1 VSEWNSNLLLRWGE
15 RFGGGVKGGGGFGL
29 VADGVVAAVVA
40 MIFEKYDSLHLFQ
53 LVFWVD
59 KSVKCGVLV
68 FVFTMMA

>member
-1 VSEWNSNLLLRWGE
+1 
-15 RFGGGVKGGGGFGL
+15 L

-59 KSVKCGVLV
+59 KSVKCVCI
-68 FVFTMMA
+68 

>member
-1 VSEWNSNLLLRWGE
+1 VSEWNSNLLFRWGE
-15 RFGGGVKGGGGFGL
+15 RFGGGVKGGGGFDL

-59 KSVKCGVLV
+59 KSVKCAEVEYL
-68 FVFTMMA
+68 